1 MAHVIYEGMKSLLP
15 WLTLFFTFALVA
27 CGDDE
32 PPGNPPRDA
41 TTDSAP
47 EDRCQG
53 SAPIGCEE
61 VVGNADDCPTL
72 DEVCEG
78 VCGASYDCC
87 YCGGDGQWQVLYTDC
102 PQCPDAG
109 NSDAGGIGTL

>member
-1 MAHVIYEGMKSLLP
+1 MKSFLP
-15 WLTLFFTFALVA
+15 WLALLFTVALIA

-32 PPGNPPRDA
+32 PPRDPPVP
-41 TTDSAP
+41 SC
-47 EDRCQG
+47 EG

-61 VVGNADDCPTL
+61 VVDNADDCSTL

-87 YCGGDGQWQVLYTDC
+87 YCGGNGQWQVLYTDC

-109 NSDAGGIGTL
+109 ASDAGASDAL